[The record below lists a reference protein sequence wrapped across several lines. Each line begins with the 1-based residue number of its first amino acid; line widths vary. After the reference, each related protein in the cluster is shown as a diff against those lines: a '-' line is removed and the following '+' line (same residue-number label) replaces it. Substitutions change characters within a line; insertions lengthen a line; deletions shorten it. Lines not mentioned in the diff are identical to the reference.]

1 MRFQTGRMLTK
12 LNLSR
17 LFAVALAFLLMVTA
31 AQATPVAFSQDHTS
45 RNGLVRVRL
54 SSLGTLNTLTL
65 NLRGAYTANNGK
77 ISLPQGTQVKVACNA
92 ATGQLTL
99 SASGQSW
106 NMGEYFTL
114 NRTASSASVTIPQA
128 GSNPYPADFSFR
140 TTQKNGGF
148 SLLPVA
154 HIQMEDYLYGVL
166 PYEMGNSAPLE
177 ALKAQAV
184 AARTYTVRM
193 MENRSGNSY
202 DVVDTTADQLYKG
215 TPSGNTNCKAAVDAT
230 AGMVLKYGSRYAETY
245 YSSSNGGQTES
256 AQNIWGGKGYDY
268 LPVTDDPYD
277 LASGTAKTKTAT
289 IYKDLSHGSNRQS
302 LLKLLKEKAV
312 ACLKRNGYAATTA
325 NTQLVWLEKL
335 TLHTP
340 KYAAPSK
347 LYTKADFTIS
357 VETVASG
364 GSSVNTSVVVTT
376 DVFGELEGLLG
387 MSIQSSSNEIWTLS
401 SSDTAYTLKAGR
413 FGHGVGMS
421 QYGAMEM
428 ARQGFDFD
436 EILGFYYPGCTNV
449 KLNLSD
455 APMGDAGGNATPETS
470 VPETS
475 EPDNMGNTD
484 GMPGAST
491 EPQNELGYAT
501 VQANGFLNL
510 RQSPSLNAPIL
521 GVALEGAM
529 VKVLRL
535 EADWALVEYNDLQAY
550 AMRKLLS
557 DVYQQEQPVLPE
569 DTSPTEA
576 PSPEDAPAEQPPAT
590 NTNQAMIFC
599 TDGFVNFRE
608 APSLSGRVLM
618 QVPHGA
624 YLDVLESH
632 GEFTHVSYMGIEGYV
647 MSSFLVKG
655 DAFGGSSSDATPA
668 PTATDEPPRQQETPV
683 LTETPQP
690 PVSDG
695 AADEETSSAPETS
708 ENGYRPATVT
718 TQRGSLNLRE
728 APRENAYILTQIP
741 QYAPVEAYAIDND
754 WCAVRYNGREG
765 YAMSRFLT
773 FGTAPQTTPAPT
785 ASLPM
790 PNDSLGQA
798 RVTTKSGSLNLRMT
812 PQHNGAILRTI
823 PQGRTVDVHSINGEW
838 ALVSYQGYSGYVML
852 AYLTMNGTMPDTAP
866 QTTPKATATPIPTVT
881 PEKPQS
887 VVSSGYSSLLPEL
900 PEGYILLERMT
911 AIAGAG
917 NADFRSSPSLN
928 DRVLYTVPVNQ
939 RFEALACSDEWC
951 IGIWENTV
959 GYVRLAEISLYASDT
974 LQ

>member
-12 LNLSR
+12 QNLLR
-17 LFAVALAFLLMVTA
+17 LFAVALAFLLMTTA

-54 SSLGTLNTLTL
+54 SSLGTLNALTL
-65 NLRGAYTANNGK
+65 NLQGAYTANNGQ
-77 ISLPQGTQVKVACNA
+77 ISLPQGTQVKVACNT

-114 NRTASSASVTIPQA
+114 NRTASNASVTIPQA

-140 TTQKNGGF
+140 TMHTNGGY

-184 AARTYTVRM
+184 AARTYTIRM

-215 TPSGNTNCKAAVDAT
+215 TPSGNTNCKSAVDAT
-230 AGMVLKYGSRYAETY
+230 TGMVLKYGSRYAETY

-256 AQNIWGGKGYDY
+256 AQNIWGGKGYGY

-277 LASGTAKTKTAT
+277 LASGAAKTKTAT

-302 LLKLLKEKAV
+302 LMKLLKEKAV

-335 TLHTP
+335 NLHTP

-376 DVFGELEGLLG
+376 DVFGELEELLG

-455 APMGDAGGNATPETS
+455 TPMGDAGENATPETS
-470 VPETS
+470 VPETD

-484 GMPGAST
+484 GTPGTSPET
-491 EPQNELGYAT
+491 QNQIGYAT

-521 GVALEGAM
+521 GVALEGAV

-535 EADWALVEYNDLQAY
+535 EADWAFVEYNDLQAY

-557 DVYQQEQPVLPE
+557 DVYQQPVLPE
-569 DTSPTEA
+569 DTNES
-576 PSPEDAPAEQPPAT
+576 PSPEDPPAEQPPAT
-590 NTNQAMIFC
+590 NANQAMIFC

-608 APSLSGRVLM
+608 APSLSSRVLM

-624 YLDVLESH
+624 SLDVLESQ

-655 DAFGGSSSDATPA
+655 DAFGGSSSAVSPA
-668 PTATDEPPRQQETPV
+668 PSVTDEPPQQQEMPV
-683 LTETPQP
+683 PTETPEP
-690 PVSDG
+690 PVSEG
-695 AADEETSSAPETS
+695 ATDEETPSTPEIS
-708 ENGYRPATVT
+708 DNNYRPATVT

-728 APRENAYILTQIP
+728 APRDNAYILTQIP
-741 QYAPVEAYAIDND
+741 QYSPVEAYTIDNE

-790 PNDSLGQA
+790 PNDWLGQA
-798 RVTTKSGSLNLRMT
+798 IVTTKSGSLNLRMT
-812 PQHNGAILRTI
+812 PERNGAILRTI
-823 PQGRTVDVHSINGEW
+823 PQGRTVDVHSMNGEW

-852 AYLTMNGTMPDTAP
+852 AYLTMNGTMPDVSP
-866 QTTPKATATPIPTVT
+866 QTTPKATATPTPTVAL
-881 PEKPQS
+881 EKPQS
-887 VVSSGYSSLLPEL
+887 AVSSENGTLLPEL
-900 PEGYILLERMT
+900 PEGYIPLERMT
-911 AIAGAG
+911 AIVGAG

-928 DRVLYTVPVNQ
+928 DRVLHTIPVNQ
-939 RFEALACSDEWC
+939 RFEAIACSDEWC

-959 GYVRLAEISLYASDT
+959 GYVRLSEIALYPSDSF
-974 LQ
+974 Q